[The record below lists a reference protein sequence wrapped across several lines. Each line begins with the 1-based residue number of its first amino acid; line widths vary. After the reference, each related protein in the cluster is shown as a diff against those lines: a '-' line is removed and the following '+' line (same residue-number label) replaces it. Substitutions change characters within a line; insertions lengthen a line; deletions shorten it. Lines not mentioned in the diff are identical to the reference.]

1 KGNCSPETHFQ
12 WKRILTD
19 RKIFAIGDIHGCARQ
34 LATLLDRIPCDWER
48 DTLIFLGD
56 YINRGPDTKAVLDIL
71 LDLRESCAD
80 IHFLKGN
87 HEQELL
93 EYIASG
99 NVDSLRALREMG
111 VEATVESYG
120 SRVNFLPGFGCF
132 PAEHKE
138 FLQSL
143 KFFHLQDDYLFIHA
157 DINRELLS
165 CPMNESDDRMQR
177 RVMEA
182 GLLSSRRLAREQ
194 TTAIDT
200 LIVFGHI
207 PFASPLVM
215 ADRICIDTGAV
226 YGNMLTAV
234 ELPSVSFFHA

>member
-1 KGNCSPETHFQ
+1 VSQ
-12 WKRILTD
+12 
-19 RKIFAIGDIHGCARQ
+19 RKIFAIGDIHGCAQQ
-34 LATLLDRIPCDWER
+34 LAILLERLPYDEKR

-71 LDLRESCAD
+71 LGLKESCTD

-93 EYIASG
+93 EYSSTG
-99 NVDSLRALREMG
+99 HVDSLRALREMG

-120 SRVNFLPGFGCF
+120 ARVNALTGLGCF
-132 PAEHKE
+132 PLEHRE
-138 FLQSL
+138 FLNSL

-157 DINRELLS
+157 DINKELLS
-165 CPMNESDDRMQR
+165 CSIKEPEDGMQR
-177 RVMEA
+177 HVMEA
-182 GLLSSRRLAREQ
+182 GLLSSRRLAKDE
-194 TTAIDT
+194 TTGIDPC
-200 LIVFGHI
+200 IVFGHI
-207 PFASPLVM
+207 PFASPLVL

-234 ELPSVSFFHA
+234 ELPALRFFHG